1 MSPLRARGD
10 APYLPGVKLL
20 VLSALLTTVTQ
31 AAGTLEDFLWKMR
44 LLVVTGDA
52 AALRDLLAA
61 AGPGLAERDIRI
73 FFLSE
78 SGIDPAL
85 ARQLR
90 ERLKVRPGIEEVF
103 LLGKDGRT
111 TLRWPAG
118 EFTIPSLYTK
128 IDAMPMRKSEMRGD

>member
-1 MSPLRARGD
+1 M
-10 APYLPGVKLL
+10 KIL

-52 AALRDLLAA
+52 AVTRDQLAA

-78 SGIDPAL
+78 SGIDLAL

-90 ERLKVRPGIEEVF
+90 ERLKVRPGIEEVL

-111 TLRWPAG
+111 TLRWKGG
-118 EFTIPSLYTK
+118 EFTIADLFAK